1 MTVESP
7 EYWFYTCIWSRESTT
22 KGSLQKKKCVFF
34 DIGPKGG
41 WVPVSKHNF
50 FWRRNCD
57 IYQRWVGVKHRCHN
71 FIYSYPFLFFAY
83 FHFHGKKGSMKMKL
97 FCWTPPLDFMEI
109 ELDNTEDKLCFKT
122 LLNIMLKFLL
132 VILRDKLLLKMRFHI
147 QLFNQWE
154 HWETWSWPTT
164 CFMKLALYLSLLR
177 MCSYLV
183 TVSTS
188 ANKLAGALALTTNM

>member
-1 MTVESP
+1 MTL
-7 EYWFYTCIWSRESTT
+7 
-22 KGSLQKKKCVFF
+22 GQKVGGYLFQNTISF
-34 DIGPKGG
+34 EEEIVTYIKGG
-41 WVPVSKHNF
+41 WVSNTDVT
-50 FWRRNCD
+50 
-57 IYQRWVGVKHRCHN
+57 I
-71 FIYSYPFLFFAY
+71 SYIHILFF
-83 FHFHGKKGSMKMKL
+83 FLHISTFMEKRGQWKWNF

-154 HWETWSWPTT
+154 HWEIWSWPTT
-164 CFMKLALYLSLLR
+164 CFMKLALQLSLLH
-177 MCSYLV
+177 MCSYLI